1 MAILMVLAVGKVS
14 SALTETVWPL
24 DRSSIAMPKTPSI
37 CRSSLRIE
45 DSSFCHSRTSFCG
58 MSLSWAEAHG
68 VVAQEN
74 ATRTA
79 SKGFKKTSESGTDY
93 TCMARSEKKPA
104 RQLGRSR
111 QTEQRVRLKY
121 RNYRSD
127 MIAAAHYGTGACR
140 KPSLGDRNAG
150 NELVAASRGKRN
162 SRKQC
167 GGRANR
173 VGPNGH
179 SGTAGVA
186 CERRQGRRGRAFRS
200 AGCVESAR
208 VGAVVRRDRADGVI
222 GRLAQVGPRQRTPS
236 HFFSKPSR
244 SS

>member
-79 SKGFKKTSESGTDY
+79 RMGFKKTSESGTDY
-93 TCMARSEKKPA
+93 TCMARSEKKPT
-104 RQLGRSR
+104 RQLG
-111 QTEQRVRLKY
+111 
-121 RNYRSD
+121 
-127 MIAAAHYGTGACR
+127 A
-140 KPSLGDRNAG
+140 
-150 NELVAASRGKRN
+150 
-162 SRKQC
+162 
-167 GGRANR
+167 GRAT
-173 VGPNGH
+173 GPPEIH
-179 SGTAGVA
+179 
-186 CERRQGRRGRAFRS
+186 E
-200 AGCVESAR
+200 
-208 VGAVVRRDRADGVI
+208 
-222 GRLAQVGPRQRTPS
+222 LP
-236 HFFSKPSR
+236 
-244 SS
+244 